1 MGSILRLEKIFFR
14 ADLEGQVED
23 CIRTFLDAR
32 CRITRERVQERVPT
46 AAESESASER
56 EGAREFAGRWLS
68 AYAEATPVQE
78 EFEKRTDKKE
88 C

>member
-32 CRITRERVQERVPT
+32 CRITRERVPT
-46 AAESESASER
+46 ASKSESASER
-56 EGAREFAGRWLS
+56 EGAREFAGRWLLAS
-68 AYAEATPVQE
+68 AEATPVQE